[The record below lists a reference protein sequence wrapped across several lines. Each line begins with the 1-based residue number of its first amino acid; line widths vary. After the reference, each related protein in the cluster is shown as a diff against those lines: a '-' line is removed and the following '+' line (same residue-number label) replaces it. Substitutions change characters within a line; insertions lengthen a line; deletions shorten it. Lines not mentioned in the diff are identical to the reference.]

1 MIPLK
6 DDNPTRTVPAVT
18 VALIV
23 VNVAIFVWEL
33 LLPPPVRDDLIY
45 KMAVIPAEI
54 AHLEPFT
61 LDQALYNGMTLF
73 TSMFLHGS
81 VLHLIGNMLY
91 LWIFGKN
98 IEDIMGHVR
107 FLLFYGLCG
116 VAGSLVQVAVG
127 SDSRIPMIGAS
138 GAIAGVLGA
147 YLVLFPTAR
156 VLTLI
161 FIVFFIRIVKIPAL
175 IVLGFWLLIQLLNAG
190 QIVPGGVAWF
200 AHIGGFAAG
209 LALIVPLRR
218 RRPRYRLF

>member
-6 DDNPTRTVPAVT
+6 DDNPTRSVPVVT
-18 VALIV
+18 IALVV

-33 LLPPPVRDDLIY
+33 LLPPTVRDDVIL

-54 AHLEPFT
+54 THLAPFT
-61 LDQALYNGMTLF
+61 VDQALYNGMTLF

-91 LWIFGKN
+91 LWIFGN
-98 IEDIMGHVR
+98 DIEDIMGHGR
-107 FLLFYGLCG
+107 YLLFYALCG
-116 VAGSLVQVAVG
+116 LAGSLSQIAVG
-127 SDSRIPMIGAS
+127 PDSSVPMIGAS

-190 QIVPGGVAWF
+190 QVVPGGVAWF
-200 AHIGGFAAG
+200 AHIGGFVAG
-209 LALIVPLRR
+209 LALIVPFRR
-218 RRPRYRLF
+218 RRPRHRLF

>member
-6 DDNPTRTVPAVT
+6 DDNPTRSVPVVT
-18 VALIV
+18 IALVV

-33 LLPPPVRDDLIY
+33 LLPPTVRDDVIL
-45 KMAVIPAEI
+45 KMAVIPTEI
-54 AHLEPFT
+54 THLEPFT

-91 LWIFGKN
+91 LWIFGN
-98 IEDIMGHVR
+98 DIEDIMGHGR
-107 FLLFYGLCG
+107 YLLFYALCG
-116 VAGSLVQVAVG
+116 LAGSLSQIAVG
-127 SDSRIPMIGAS
+127 PDSSVPMIGAS

-156 VLTLI
+156 VFTLI

-190 QIVPGGVAWF
+190 QVVPGGVAWF
-200 AHIGGFAAG
+200 AHIGGFVAG
-209 LALIVPLRR
+209 LALIVPFRR
-218 RRPRYRLF
+218 RRPRHRLF